1 MRRTSLAG
9 LEVFLAIAR
18 EGSLRGAAASLG
30 LGAPAVSHQLKTLEA
45 QIGVTLFDR
54 TTRSLELTA
63 AGRTLLEG
71 AEPAFAG
78 LVAALEEARGA
89 GSTRKGALRITL
101 PWSAYRIVLAPH
113 LADFRA
119 AYPEIRLELSFNEA
133 LVDIVA
139 GGFHAG
145 MRLGDRLSPGM
156 IATRLTPP
164 LKGAYSASPGYLSQ
178 HGRPRHPRDLLA
190 HWAIRYRFISTNR
203 LADWQ
208 FVEGDRE
215 FAVDPPAA
223 LVFDSF
229 QAVVQA
235 ALAGHGI
242 GWSLRPVV
250 AEELA
255 AGRLETVLDAYTP
268 EHPPF
273 FLYYTEQN
281 RRLELLRVL
290 IDFLGER
297 RG

>member
-9 LEVFLAIAR
+9 LEIFLAIAR
-18 EGSLRGAAASLG
+18 AGSIRGGAAALG
-30 LGAPAVSHQLKTLEA
+30 LGAPAVSHQLKKLEEA
-45 QIGVTLFDR
+45 IGVTLFSR
-54 TTRSLELTA
+54 TTRSLELTE

-71 AEPAFAG
+71 AEPAFGELA
-78 LVAALEEARGA
+78 AALEAARGTGRA
-89 GSTRKGALRITL
+89 RKGALRITL

-113 LADFRA
+113 LAEFQA
-119 AYPEIRLELSFNEA
+119 AYPDIRLELSFDEA

-145 MRLGDRLSPGM
+145 IRLGDRLSPGM

-164 LKGAYSASPGYLSQ
+164 LKGAYSASPAYLDA
-178 HGRPRHPRDLLA
+178 HGRPAHPRDLLS
-190 HWAIRYRFISTNR
+190 HRAIRYRFISTNR
-203 LADWQ
+203 IADWP
-208 FVEGDRE
+208 FVEDGRE

-235 ALAGHGI
+235 AIAGHGI
-242 GWSLRPVV
+242 GWSLRAVV

-255 AGRLETVLDAYTP
+255 AGRLETVLGAYTP

-290 IDFLGER
+290 IDFLRDR